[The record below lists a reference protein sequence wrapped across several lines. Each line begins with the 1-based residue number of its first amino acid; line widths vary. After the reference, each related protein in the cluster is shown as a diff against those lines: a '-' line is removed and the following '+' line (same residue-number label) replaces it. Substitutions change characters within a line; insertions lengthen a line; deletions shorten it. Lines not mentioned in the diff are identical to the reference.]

1 MHVDLSLRLQLVY
14 LFVIV
19 CFDLWP
25 MWLSPLCNVL
35 TDVAFAVVYWVVNKL
50 YGHLMNFLYFSWSLV
65 YHVYYCIFLLEKM
78 LGQSSFSLFPQKK
91 GPLRNA
97 TLQCFRVLLSYLW
110 RILTYN
116 TIAYYI
122 FTQPQR
128 IIKMLLFK
136 L

>member
-1 MHVDLSLRLQLVY
+1 MFILVLLGLNACWFISSPTTRLPFCY
-14 LFVIV
+14 CMF
-19 CFDLWP
+19 WP
-25 MWLSPLCNVL
+25 L